1 MYHGNSQN
9 EQYIRRLIW
18 AIYEQYGIAADNVV
32 PANRGYYGETWKVC
46 SGPDLYFLK
55 IDYFPFHKERF
66 RQSLA
71 VLEYFCENGI
81 DFTGKVIKTKNG
93 APYAKFNGAVTG
105 LLEWVDCENIETDDT
120 KPAEYQMLCEIY
132 RLTRPGLKIS
142 RASFSDNAA
151 VHFYKQWDKLRK
163 LPNTASNCLVLNLFE
178 HHRDDFSHCA
188 SRLSQFAEYCCAD
201 TTDYYLT
208 HGDAGGNFFIGNG
221 KNYILDWDEV
231 MYAPVERDAWVMG
244 CYDWALDLFNDTLKA
259 NNIPYRL
266 NMDRLAF
273 YCYHMYFHYLV
284 EFLMTHPI
292 CDQSRQISAYL
303 ADDGWIRGRIEFAD
317 TIRAH

>member
-9 EQYIRRLIW
+9 EQYIRCLIW

-105 LLEWVDCENIETDDT
+105 LLEWVDRENIETDDT

-132 RLTRPGLKIS
+132 RLTRPGIK
-142 RASFSDNAA
+142 
-151 VHFYKQWDKLRK
+151 
-163 LPNTASNCLVLNLFE
+163 
-178 HHRDDFSHCA
+178 
-188 SRLSQFAEYCCAD
+188 
-201 TTDYYLT
+201 
-208 HGDAGGNFFIGNG
+208 NF
-221 KNYILDWDEV
+221 
-231 MYAPVERDAWVMG
+231 P
-244 CYDWALDLFNDTLKA
+244 
-259 NNIPYRL
+259 
-266 NMDRLAF
+266 
-273 YCYHMYFHYLV
+273 
-284 EFLMTHPI
+284 
-292 CDQSRQISAYL
+292 
-303 ADDGWIRGRIEFAD
+303 RIVF
-317 TIRAH
+317 R